1 MSETVLEH
9 RKKKGINPAYLFL
22 APYLIAMVMFSIGPA
37 LYSLLMMFSKFKM
50 GRPIFFAAGLANFI
64 TVSKDPFLL
73 PAFVNVLRF
82 LAVSVPF
89 GIIMVTLT
97 ALMLHARPGKISM
110 LMRTVYF
117 IPGAVAGPALVLLFL
132 FTLNPD
138 LSVFRNLLT
147 ALGFTHIKEIVNND
161 GAPFVYTLMGFF
173 GGAGAWIAIFYGA
186 LQGVSEEIMEAAV
199 MDGCNPVQLAWHIK
213 RPLISRYIIYMTIL
227 VLAGNIQIFTEP
239 QLMSNVSATLSKQWS
254 PNQLGYYYAFSLGNF
269 GAAAVVSVL
278 MILIGLATA
287 YIVIKSTKFFS
298 TDFGD

>member
-1 MSETVLEH
+1 MSDSFGAPKE
-9 RKKKGINPAYLFL
+9 KGSIRRIFPRPQSQWSCFRSVRTLF
-22 APYLIAMVMFSIGPA
+22 VVDDV
-37 LYSLLMMFSKFKM
+37 SKFKWDV
-50 GRPIFFAAGLANFI
+50 RYFALVSRFI
-64 TVSKDPFLL
+64 TVVDPFLL

-213 RPLISRYIIYMTIL
+213 ASDLPLHHLRMTIL

-239 QLMSNVSATLSKQWS
+239 QLMSNVSATLHQ
-254 PNQLGYYYAFSLGNF
+254 
-269 GAAAVVSVL
+269 AVVSEPAG
-278 MILIGLATA
+278 ILLCLQPG
-287 YIVIKSTKFFS
+287 KFWCRRS
-298 TDFGD
+298 CFGPDDPYWSGYCLYRDQVHQILLH